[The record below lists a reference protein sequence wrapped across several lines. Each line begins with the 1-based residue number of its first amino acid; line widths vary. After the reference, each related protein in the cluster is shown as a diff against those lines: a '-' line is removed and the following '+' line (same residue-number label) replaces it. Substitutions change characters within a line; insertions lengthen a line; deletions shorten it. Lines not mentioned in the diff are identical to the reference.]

1 MDKKIEEILNFD
13 MGKELN
19 LSSMS
24 EEKRNEFMGKLFGQ
38 LIERIVKETGK
49 HLEENDQEK
58 IVQMLDE
65 EQNVVEIFDFIAEKN
80 ENFAEEAG
88 KEFLDFKTEIYEF
101 LN

>member
-1 MDKKIEEILNFD
+1 ME
-13 MGKELN
+13 KELN
-19 LSSMS
+19 LGSMS
-24 EEKRNEFMGKLFGQ
+24 EEKRDEFMGKLFGQ
-38 LIERIVKETGK
+38 LVERIVKETGK
-49 HLEENDQEK
+49 HLEEKDQEK

-65 EQNVVEIFDFIAEKN
+65 EKDVAGIFDFIAERN